1 MTPEMKHSIRVE
13 CNGVAVRL
21 HEGDPPFLLGRE
33 ATCGIVLNSRRVGP
47 HHLRVVWEDA
57 GWHVEDAENSTGT
70 FLNGHPVRRMRV
82 VALTEVRL
90 GDPTD
95 GPIARFE
102 PGITNAADTRSAP
115 TPVGPTNGSQTTPP
129 PAYSPPGPDH
139 QKPLGSR
146 HGSPRNNLDG
156 DIAFGVYDLTV
167 ESAGVR
173 RLDRV
178 SFVLHRGEMLGL
190 LGGSGA
196 GKSTLLKA
204 ITGSEPSSS
213 GLVLFEGRD
222 LYRDFRHIRDRIG
235 YVPQDDILHA
245 SLTVRATLNFG
256 SMLRLPNATDIER
269 DDRVQEVA
277 SELGLVDRLDAKIN
291 QLSGGQ
297 RKRVNVGLELLAR
310 PPLLI
315 LDEPTSG
322 LDPANERSLMQL
334 LRRLADDG
342 RVVIVVTHS
351 TDSLHVCDQVLFLAR
366 GGSPAYLGS
375 PLALAA
381 AFRVSTMVDAF
392 GFVDSHPNPM
402 ELRAR
407 FDTQHESIRSPTPTP
422 SPDTASRPPWRRHIA
437 LESERVGR
445 DFWILLR
452 RAIAIAGGDRRNLVF
467 LCAQGPVIA
476 LLMLIVFGS
485 NKLQPSSDAPSEAT
499 SVLLALV
506 LSVIFI
512 GASSSVREIVKE
524 RPIFLREQAVG
535 VSTAAYLASKWVMMS
550 TLVVFHAM
558 VILGFALL
566 RQGGPHDGFSML
578 GWASEV
584 ALGVILA
591 GLGAVA
597 LGLLI
602 SALVTSADKA
612 MTMLPIA
619 LFVQLL
625 LAGVIVPIGTL
636 GIQQLSWLV
645 GARWGLDAA
654 GSTVDLWSLR
664 GCSATNAPGLA
675 TPACSALWTHEVGNL
690 LIALV
695 MLTALCLGA
704 LLATFRTLQAHDPV
718 SVLASRGPA

>member
-1 MTPEMKHSIRVE
+1 MTAEVKQSIRVE
-13 CNGVAVRL
+13 CNGVTVRL

-33 ATCGIVLNSRRVGP
+33 VTCGIVLNSRRVGP
-47 HHLRVVWEDA
+47 HHLRVVWDDA
-57 GWHVEDAENSTGT
+57 GWLVEDAESSTGT
-70 FLNGHPVRRMRV
+70 FLSGHPVQRMRV

-95 GPIARFE
+95 GPIAQFE
-102 PGITNAADTRSAP
+102 PGTRNAPDTRSAP
-115 TPVGPTNGSQTTPP
+115 TPVVASKGSHSAPLPP
-129 PAYSPPGPDH
+129 PGASDQEPFGSHRRSPQH
-139 QKPLGSR
+139 ASLNSEA
-146 HGSPRNNLDG
+146 
-156 DIAFGVYDLTV
+156 AFGVYDLTV
-167 ESAGVR
+167 ETAGVR

-178 SFVLHRGEMLGL
+178 SFVLRRGEMLGL

-204 ITGSEPSSS
+204 ITGSEPASG

-222 LYRDFRHIRDRIG
+222 LYRDFQHVRDRIG

-245 SLTVRATLNFG
+245 SLSVRATLTFG
-256 SMLRLPNATDIER
+256 SMLRLPSATAIER
-269 DDRVQEVA
+269 DERVQEVA

-297 RKRVNVGLELLAR
+297 RKRVNVALELLAR

-342 RVVIVVTHS
+342 RMVIVVTHS
-351 TDSLHVCDQVLFLAR
+351 TESLHVCDQVLFLAR

-381 AFRVSTMVDAF
+381 EFRVSTLVDAF

-407 FDTQHESIRSPTPTP
+407 FDARHGSIQPPAITP
-422 SPDTASRPPWRRHIA
+422 SPDTPARPPWHRHIA
-437 LESERVGR
+437 LESQRVGI

-452 RAIAIAGGDRRNLVF
+452 RAIAIAGGDRRNMVF
-467 LCAQGPVIA
+467 LGAQGPVIA
-476 LLMLIVFGS
+476 LLMLVVFGS
-485 NKLQPSSDAPSEAT
+485 NKLEPSSGASSGAT

-512 GASSSVREIVKE
+512 GTSSSVREIVKE
-524 RPIFLREQAVG
+524 RPSFLREQAVG
-535 VSTAAYLASKWVMMS
+535 VSTAAYLASKWVMLS
-550 TLVVFHAM
+550 TLVVVHSII
-558 VILGFALL
+558 ILGFALL
-566 RQGGPHDGFSML
+566 RQGGPRDGFLML
-578 GWASEV
+578 GWPSEV

-591 GLGAVA
+591 GIGAVA

-602 SALVTSADKA
+602 SALVTTTDKA

-664 GCSATNAPGLA
+664 GCSATGVPGLA
-675 TPACSALWTHEVGNL
+675 TPPCSTLWTHEVGNL

-695 MLTALCLGA
+695 MLTILCLGA
-704 LLATFRTLQAHDPV
+704 LLATHRALQAHDPAV
-718 SVLASRGPA
+718 VLAARDAS